1 MKAHNVTINNLVSL
15 PFSNN
20 NKDLLNKGTQQ
31 LTQQLLIYDFKNKS
45 FSFAPKKKL
54 QNVCPFLAEFYK

>member
-31 LTQQLLIYDFKNKS
+31 LTQELLIYDFKNKS
-45 FSFAPKKKL
+45 FSFAPKKS
-54 QNVCPFLAEFYK
+54 YKMSALF